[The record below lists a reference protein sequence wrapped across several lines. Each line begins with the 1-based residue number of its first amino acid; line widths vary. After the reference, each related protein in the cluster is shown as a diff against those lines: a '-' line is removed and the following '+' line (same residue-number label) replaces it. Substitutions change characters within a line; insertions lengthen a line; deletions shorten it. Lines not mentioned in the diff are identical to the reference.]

1 MYSIQRRIVALIFQ
15 QSSTWLMVW
24 MESLVWWLEWLGVLL
39 RSDGWGGWNL
49 CFGSLLL
56 DGMVVASCGHCYC
69 TPSAVRRVS
78 SIHAYLAA
86 LCEGRNLYG
95 THLRHTSSVIFF
107 IFFLFE
113 VILVTHCCFQNKNL
127 CHN

>member
-24 MESLVWWLEWLGVLL
+24 MGSFVWWLEWLGLLL

-56 DGMVVASCGHCYC
+56 DGMVVASSAAMVNSIVTVRLRRCAEFRAYMLTWLPFARGGICMGH
-69 TPSAVRRVS
+69 T
-78 SIHAYLAA
+78 
-86 LCEGRNLYG
+86 
-95 THLRHTSSVIFF
+95 
-107 IFFLFE
+107 
-113 VILVTHCCFQNKNL
+113 
-127 CHN
+127 